1 MTFLEIRFLG
11 LILCSLA
18 LLIQTGPIFLFGYVL
33 ADIFEFSKIWPIIA
47 TFGEIAISIDS
58 YK

>member
-11 LILCSLA
+11 LIFCSLA

-33 ADIFEFSKIWPIIA
+33 ADIFEISKIWPILA
-47 TFGEIAISIDS
+47 TFDEIAISR
-58 YK
+58 